1 MDTSAEGAGGT
12 GDPPEPER
20 HEDAADAD
28 GYIGSVTPDFSSHSS
43 SSESDATEELGVGDD
58 EEQNGDNTPPPE
70 LDATEESISSGDD
83 DNSNLLP
90 SSPPPVALS
99 SPSSL
104 PPVASSSS
112 PSSSSEPDATT
123 AEKLYVL
130 HLSQKNDDV
139 MWTNIIPGRQVNFT
153 QRGAHFLYCLLFCN
167 SDNQVD
173 MSWFDNFRH
182 KITSSRARKETHI
195 ATFNK
200 KMQNDSSLKSLTTW
214 CKMQL
219 QFLVESRLI
228 FTAYNVAN
236 GNKAVSIREIII
248 LAPAVQAFFQ
258 APYNYSAFLKMNKTS
273 KLFSLDANDNTLRL
287 ICEYIVFA
295 FTASPTPINMNTMHA
310 HCLNCILPIHIDKL
324 HTLLM
329 ADIVVQM
336 SAVCYA
342 DEQVALETA
351 LYCEVFFHSLTGNT
365 AKDVY
370 VLDKYPNSMLDNDW
384 IAAFASS
391 THLTVAKDTLT
402 NDATGQIELANL
414 TARLD
419 SDNKHPGDVVNV
431 VYTNDGY
438 PAFVNYTDY
447 IGCIT
452 SLTLFKKTDLNPITA
467 KSIFDIIASAHEV
480 SKDNFVLGSMIQ
492 RMCKIKEDVTLKDM
506 KTIEWF
512 LVHPAL
518 QHTLLRAEASVN
530 TSIFAFADLVDA
542 INADRMFYV

>member
-1 MDTSAEGAGGT
+1 MSDMDSRNDKRVGSTILPHSL
-12 GDPPEPER
+12 PPVAP
-20 HEDAADAD
+20 
-28 GYIGSVTPDFSSHSS
+28 SS
-43 SSESDATEELGVGDD
+43 S
-58 EEQNGDNTPPPE
+58 
-70 LDATEESISSGDD
+70 
-83 DNSNLLP
+83 P
-90 SSPPPVALS
+90 SSPPPVA
-99 SPSSL
+99 SL
-104 PPVASSSS
+104 SS
-112 PSSSSEPDATT
+112 PSSSSKPGATT
-123 AEKLYVL
+123 VEKLYVL

-139 MWTNIIPGRQVNFT
+139 MWTNNIPGRQVDFT
-153 QRGAHFLYCLLFCN
+153 HRGAHFLYCLLFCN

-182 KITSSRARKETHI
+182 KITSSRARNETHI
-195 ATFNK
+195 AQFNK
-200 KMQNDSSLKSLTTW
+200 EMQNDSSLKSLTTW

-273 KLFSLDANDNTLRL
+273 TLFSLDANDNTLRL

-391 THLTVAKDTLT
+391 THLTVTKDTLIKDT
-402 NDATGQIELANL
+402 TGQFELANL
-414 TARLD
+414 TARLRPD
-419 SDNKHPGDVVNV
+419 EPPGDVINV

-438 PAFVNYTDY
+438 PAFVNYTNY

-452 SLTLFKKTDLNPITA
+452 SLTLFKKNNFNSIT
-467 KSIFDIIASAHEV
+467 KSSIFDIIASADEV
-480 SKDNFVLGSMIQ
+480 TETNSVLGSMIQ
-492 RMCKIKEDVTLKDM
+492 RMCKEKKTVTLEGM

>member
-1 MDTSAEGAGGT
+1 MDSG
-12 GDPPEPER
+12 
-20 HEDAADAD
+20 AD
-28 GYIGSVTPDFSSHSS
+28 GDEEWVPSEPPHSAHS
-43 SSESDATEELGVGDD
+43 AQLLPESDDEEEDDDNNADEELGDGIGDD
-58 EEQNGDNTPPPE
+58 NNADLRTAVTTP
-70 LDATEESISSGDD
+70 
-83 DNSNLLP
+83 
-90 SSPPPVALS
+90 
-99 SPSSL
+99 
-104 PPVASSSS
+104 
-112 PSSSSEPDATT
+112 EPDATT

-139 MWTNIIPGRQVNFT
+139 MWTNKIPDRQVDFT
-153 QRGAHFLYCLLFCN
+153 HRGEHFLYCLLFCN

-173 MSWFDNFRH
+173 MSLFGNFKR
-182 KITSSRARKETHI
+182 KITSSRARKESHI
-195 ATFNK
+195 NEFNK
-200 KMQNDSSLKSLTTW
+200 TMQNDSALKKLTTW

-248 LAPAVQAFFQ
+248 LAPAVQAFFR
-258 APYNYSAFLKMNKTS
+258 APHNYSAFLKMNKTS
-273 KLFSLDANDNTLRL
+273 TLFSLDANGNTLRL

-324 HTLLM
+324 HTFLM
-329 ADIVVQM
+329 ADDVVQM

-351 LYCEVFFHSLTGNT
+351 LYCEVFFHSLTDNT
-365 AKDVY
+365 AKDVH

-391 THLTVAKDTLT
+391 TLIEQTKDAVRPI
-402 NDATGQIELANL
+402 DLANL
-414 TARLD
+414 TARLHTAD
-419 SDNKHPGDVVNV
+419 KNPGEVLGV

-438 PAFVNYTDY
+438 PAFVNYAEY

-452 SLTLFKKTDLNPITA
+452 SLTLFKKTDTGES
-467 KSIFDIIASAHEV
+467 SIFEIIASAEKV
-480 SKDNFVLGSMIQ
+480 SEDDSVLGSMIQ
-492 RMCKIKEDVTLKDM
+492 RMCDQKESVTLEDM